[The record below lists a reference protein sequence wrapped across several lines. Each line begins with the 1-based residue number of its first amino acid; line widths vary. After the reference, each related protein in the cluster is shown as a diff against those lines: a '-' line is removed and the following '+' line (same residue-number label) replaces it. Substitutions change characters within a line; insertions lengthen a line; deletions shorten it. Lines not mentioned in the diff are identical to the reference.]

1 VCTASTPCPCFFFHH
16 LLFSCLC
23 QVDHARDTGVA
34 VTATEALARRV
45 CQHLLG
51 CGPVA
56 PTGGLT
62 ASSPHVE
69 AVLGAVTLLRDRA
82 AGSGG
87 DGGDQGPWLEVS
99 TGWGLM
105 SSFFTGG
112 LPLLVASCLVC
123 GPPHATVR
131 VSSRLHVS
139 ILGPLFLSINT
150 DRRRLQHH
158 RQCGWYPAYR

>member
-99 TGWGLM
+99 TGWGLIDLDLRACYFREACHC
-105 SSFFTGG
+105 S
-112 LPLLVASCLVC
+112 L
-123 GPPHATVR
+123 R
-131 VSSRLHVS
+131 HVS
-139 ILGPLFLSINT
+139 FAGHHM
-150 DRRRLQHH
+150 LQ
-158 RQCGWYPAYR
+158 YA